1 MIKFMK
7 RFSQAYHD
15 MVEAEALMDQVMA
28 ERNQLQMRLADLEQ
42 TAMAEIAA
50 LNCECRILRDD
61 NLKLHQRNAALEEDN
76 YELKEQVMGL
86 ANQMYNYA
94 GSPLEDEPIA
104 SEDGAEIVCFS
115 SRLAQKRTTR
125 H

>member
-1 MIKFMK
+1 MFNFI
-7 RFSQAYHD
+7 RSLYRSYRD
-15 MVEAEALMDQVMA
+15 SAEADALLDQVMA

-50 LNCECRILRDD
+50 LNCECRILRED
-61 NLKLHQRNAALEEDN
+61 NLKLHQRNAALDEAN
-76 YELKEQVMGL
+76 YELKEQLTAMVNL
-86 ANQMYNYA
+86 AYNYIPDEEE
-94 GSPLEDEPIA
+94 PLA

>member
-1 MIKFMK
+1 MIALFK
-7 RFSQAYHD
+7 RFAQAYRD
-15 MVEAEALMDQVMA
+15 SAEADALLDQVMA
-28 ERNQLQMRLADLEQ
+28 ERNQLQMTLQDWQL
-42 TAMAEIAA
+42 TTHAEIAA

-61 NLKLHQRNAALEEDN
+61 NLKLHQRNAALEEAN

-104 SEDGAEIVCFS
+104 SEGADIVCFS